1 MFLPLQEDQ
10 HSYDVHRD
18 MRKVIVFQTWLS
30 KFPIFLD
37 QLLDLEALN
46 SYSDT
51 IDVEDQQMI
60 FHQLTM
66 MGMRLGKMQ
75 FRIQHQLRV
84 MIAQKEEARIQLTQ
98 EEFNFMAD
106 ASASEEIERVQMNCT
121 SEDTL

>member
-37 QLLDLEALN
+37 QLLDREVLT

-60 FHQLTM
+60 FQQLTPC
-66 MGMRLGKMQ
+66 RLHMPAILPGRVFVLKEIDC
-75 FRIQHQLRV
+75 FLRFV
-84 MIAQKEEARIQLTQ
+84 MDEALDIVAVVGETVAI
-98 EEFNFMAD
+98 N
-106 ASASEEIERVQMNCT
+106 SSETVL
-121 SEDTL
+121 SED